1 MDRKGIILAGGLG
14 TRLFPITKVVS
25 KQLMPIYNRPMI
37 YYPLCTLMKAN
48 IREILIITT
57 PQDNKLFSKLLG
69 DGRHWGIEI
78 KYEIQEFPEGIAQ
91 SLIIAEKFLNNSP
104 SALILGDNIF
114 YGKTFDQIILE
125 ESKNYD
131 VSTIFT
137 YKVKNP
143 ERYGVVDFN
152 EKNKI
157 ISIDEKPKFP
167 KSKYI
172 VTGLYFYDNNAS
184 YYAKNLKPSKRGE
197 IEITDLNNKYINE
210 VKLKSVNLDKETHW
224 FDSGTFESLY
234 EVNNF
239 IYNKSKLEKIKIACP
254 EEISYKMGWINKE
267 KFDFLTKENNS

>member
-1 MDRKGIILAGGLG
+1 
-14 TRLFPITKVVS
+14 
-25 KQLMPIYNRPMI
+25 
-37 YYPLCTLMKAN
+37 MKAN

-57 PQDNKLFSKLLG
+57 PQDNKLFFKLLG
-69 DGRHWGIEI
+69 DGRQWGIEI

-91 SLIIAEKFLNNSP
+91 SLIIAEKFLNNCP

-114 YGKTFDQIILE
+114 YGNSFDQIIFK

-131 VSTIFT
+131 ASTIFT

-143 ERYGVVDFN
+143 ESYGVVEFN

-157 ISIDEKPKFP
+157 LSIEEKPKFP

-184 YYAKNLKPSKRGE
+184 NHAKNLKPSKRGE
-197 IEITDLNNKYINE
+197 LEITDLNNIYINE
-210 VKLKSVNLDKETHW
+210 ANLKSINLDKDTYW
-224 FDSGTFESLY
+224 FDSGTFESFH

-239 IYNKSKLEKIKIACP
+239 IYNKSKSEKIKSTCP
-254 EEISYKMGWINKE
+254 EEISHKMGWINKDE
-267 KFDFLTKENNS
+267 LDLLKKEINNLN

>member
-210 VKLKSVNLDKETHW
+210 VNLKSVNLDKETHW

>member
-104 SALILGDNIF
+104 TALILGDNIF

-210 VKLKSVNLDKETHW
+210 VNLKCVNLDKETHW